1 MLCDS
6 EPKSFE
12 QLSLDSFLPK
22 NEVHL
27 FVSTAVC
34 YQTQTL
40 RFVEPHVQ
48 LPLRIV
54 PFLLHLIIFAF
65 VSVQKFDPLWS
76 ELS

>member
-1 MLCDS
+1 MIQS
-6 EPKSFE
+6 
-12 QLSLDSFLPK
+12 LSRSSNYLLTLFYQK
-22 NEVHL
+22 TRYIY

-54 PFLLHLIIFAF
+54 PFSLHLIIFAF
-65 VSVQKFDPLWS
+65 VSVQKFDPLWF